1 MPSRRVFVAVPT
13 ESPAP
18 TGAPAFTALEPT
30 PTDAQWSWG
39 HGFRMA
45 VDPAFQTQGTPLFLP
60 RLHGGSFARRTNMN
74 VVAMNVA
81 NGAMLIV
88 VGEETFGLTLTT
100 TGEATAGGRL
110 ENDWA
115 VIVPRLLEHHQP
127 ERRWLCQRTSTTI
140 RELVSTVGYDVGE
153 RQGQT
158 ADAPEVPAAPRGGV
172 GAGRALHPGLR
183 AVDDLRRWL
192 TLTIADVARITG
204 ISEST
209 IYWWAEH
216 PTSIPRPAKINRLLG
231 LQALVGGMIDDLG
244 QTITDRWFRSGQQSR
259 LKRLRSDSEAL
270 VAIEKEGY
278 DLLMHRARRRLAAAG
293 PGRPV
298 TDDDDRRDLARL
310 AEQERDF
317 QEPLKVEALDS
328 NRLEPDDLE

>member
-1 MPSRRVFVAVPT
+1 
-13 ESPAP
+13 
-18 TGAPAFTALEPT
+18 
-30 PTDAQWSWG
+30 
-39 HGFRMA
+39 MA
-45 VDPAFQTQGTPLFLP
+45 VDPAFQTQGTPLFLL
-60 RLHGGSFARRTNMN
+60 RLHGGSFARRIKLSL
-74 VVAMNVA
+74 VAH
-81 NGAMLIV
+81 GAMLIV
-88 VGEETFGLTLTT
+88 VGEETFSATATANEG
-100 TGEATAGGRL
+100 ATAGGRL

-115 VIVPRLLEHHQP
+115 VMVPRLLEHHQP
-127 ERRWLCQRTSTTI
+127 ERRWLCQQTSTTT
-140 RELVSTVGYDVGE
+140 RELVSTVGYNVGE

-172 GAGRALHPGLR
+172 AAGRALHPGLR

-216 PTSIPRPAKINRLLG
+216 PTSIPRPAKIDRLLG

-259 LKRLRSDSEAL
+259 LERLRSDPKAL
-270 VAIEKEGY
+270 APIETEGY

-317 QEPLKVEALDS
+317 QEPLKVEALDP
-328 NRLEPDDLE
+328 NRLEPDDLQ